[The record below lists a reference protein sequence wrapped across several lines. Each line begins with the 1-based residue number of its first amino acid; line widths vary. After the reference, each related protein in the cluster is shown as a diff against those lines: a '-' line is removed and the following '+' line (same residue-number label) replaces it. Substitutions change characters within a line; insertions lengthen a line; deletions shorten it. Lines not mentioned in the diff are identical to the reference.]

1 MQTTSDYLVAYI
13 GYLRAAYQ
21 WFHSAHHVTRGV
33 GFYGDHIQY
42 SEIYQD
48 YLVLVDGATEKA
60 LGLTNDEN
68 VANPLATLQIACDAL
83 TQYPVP
89 TSSTSLGIATTALQ
103 IEKDYIALV
112 EELFAFLEES
122 DCLSLG
128 LNDFLAATANQHETF
143 VYKLQQR
150 IKSQVQD

>member
-13 GYLRAAYQ
+13 GYLRAAYH

-60 LGLTNDEN
+60 RGG
-68 VANPLATLQIACDAL
+68 
-83 TQYPVP
+83 
-89 TSSTSLGIATTALQ
+89 GI
-103 IEKDYIALV
+103 I
-112 EELFAFLEES
+112 
-122 DCLSLG
+122 
-128 LNDFLAATANQHETF
+128 
-143 VYKLQQR
+143 
-150 IKSQVQD
+150 